1 MDIISL
7 TWYIES
13 PIDFEH
19 KQYILLGYLQKVENS
34 FMNKVLS
41 PHFLHMEKMVSELTN
56 FNDSYIQIKKDFDKQ
71 RFIFIENNHLIG
83 EDNHLVDEI
92 YEIVNF
98 SIPQIK
104 SRIDLGNSILKK
116 NKQILF

>member
-19 KQYILLGYLQKVENS
+19 KQYILLGYLQKVDDS
-34 FMNKVLS
+34 FINKILS
-41 PHFLHMEKMVSELTN
+41 PHYLHMEKMISELN
-56 FNDSYIQIKKDFDKQ
+56 HFNESYTKIKKDFSKQ
-71 RFIFIENNHLIG
+71 RYVFIENT
-83 EDNHLVDEI
+83 HLVGENNKLVEEVYD
-92 YEIVNF
+92 IVNF

-104 SRIDLGNSILKK
+104 SRIDLGDFILKK